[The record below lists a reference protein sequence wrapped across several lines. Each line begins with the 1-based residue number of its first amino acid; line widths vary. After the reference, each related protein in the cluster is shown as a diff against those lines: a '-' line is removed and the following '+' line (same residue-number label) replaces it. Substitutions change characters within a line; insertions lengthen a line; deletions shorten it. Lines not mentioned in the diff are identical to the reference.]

1 MSIQSVACYQTPSP
15 RKRLHYG
22 QPVKEATSIPV
33 SLMLDSP
40 GYAERL
46 LCRLNHLRGG
56 SMLCDYILVADSTE
70 VPVHRAVMAA
80 SSEYFQ
86 VMFMGDMRESKED
99 RVVLQGVT
107 PVGLQ
112 AVVIFAYTGKLDVNL
127 DNVEEILAAASHL
140 QVNDVVSLACL
151 FIEQVISIDN
161 CVDILNMAEL
171 YSLQHTLDKIRVFI
185 LENFEAVASSSQ
197 FYKLTAVQ
205 LEVLLASDN
214 LRVVS
219 EFKLFQLLFQWINE
233 NYVEREPFV
242 PNLVSH
248 IRLSLLSGEEL
259 VEHVSRV
266 PLMQEN
272 RMCAQLL
279 SEAKDYHIV
288 VLKQPLMQ
296 NSRTQVRNDRPSLV
310 LCHGES
316 IDCYNV
322 DTHKHSTL
330 KEPPQSLY
338 NPSVCVIDNFL
349 YVCGGKYDNSENNEI
364 ATARCFRYDPRF
376 DVWVDLP
383 PMNEARN
390 DFALIASG
398 HNIYAIAGQ
407 DENVVLCS
415 MERFSIA
422 KNDWEECTNLRH
434 AVYGHA
440 AALCGDRIYVAGG
453 HAFEGICSNVY
464 SFSITHG
471 IWREE
476 PSLSHPRANHNM
488 LAVGHNIFVLGGNV
502 EDTYGFPLPVTTVE
516 KFNPTTLSWSILD
529 ISLNIR
535 EAGTAVFDK
544 HIYIVGGLNGQHF
557 YSNKL
562 ERFHVETR
570 RLEIIDEFQS
580 RIYGRACCFLTLP
593 YNI

>member
-1 MSIQSVACYQTPSP
+1 MSLQNLSCYQSPSP

-22 QPVKEATSIPV
+22 QSVKSMSSVPI

-46 LCRLNHLRGG
+46 LSRLNHLRGG
-56 SMLCDYILVADSTE
+56 GMLCDYVLVTDTTE
-70 VPVHRAVMAA
+70 IPVHRAVMAA
-80 SSEYFQ
+80 CSEYFQ
-86 VMFMGDMRESKED
+86 VMFAGDMRESKQD

-112 AVVIFAYTGKLDVNL
+112 AVVAFAYTGKLDVNL
-127 DNVEEILAAASHL
+127 ENVEEILAAASHL
-140 QVNDVVSLACL
+140 QVTDVVSLACL
-151 FIEQVISIDN
+151 FIEQVISVEN
-161 CVDILNMAEL
+161 CVDVLNMAEL
-171 YSLQHTLDKIRVFI
+171 YSLHRTLEKIRQFI
-185 LENFEAVASSSQ
+185 LENFEAVAMNSQ
-197 FYKLTAVQ
+197 FFKLSTSQ
-205 LEVLLASDN
+205 LEVLLSSDN
-214 LRVVS
+214 LHVSS
-219 EFKLFQLLFQWINE
+219 EFKLFQLIIQWIIQSND
-233 NYVEREPFV
+233 REQCV
-242 PNLVSH
+242 PALISN
-248 IRLSLLSGEEL
+248 IRLPLLSGEEL

-272 RMCAQLL
+272 RLCAQLL

-288 VLKQPLMQ
+288 ILKQPLMQ
-296 NSRTQVRNDRPSLV
+296 NTRTQVRNGRPSLV
-310 LCHGES
+310 LCHGET
-316 IDCYNV
+316 IDGYNI
-322 DTHKHSTL
+322 DTHKHISL

-383 PMNEARN
+383 SMNEARN

-398 HNIYAIAGQ
+398 HNLYAIAGQ

-415 MERFSIA
+415 MEKFSIE
-422 KNDWEECTNLRH
+422 KNEWEECTNLRH

-440 AALCGDRIYVAGG
+440 AALCGDRVYVAGG

-464 SFSITHG
+464 SFSIAHG
-471 IWREE
+471 TWREE
-476 PSLSHPRANHNM
+476 PMLSHPRANHNM
-488 LAVGHNIFVLGGNV
+488 LTVAHCIYVLGGNV

-516 KFNPTTLSWSILD
+516 KFNPTTLSWTILD

-535 EAGTAVFDK
+535 EAGTAVLDK
-544 HIYIVGGLNGQHF
+544 YIYIVGGLNGQHF

-562 ERFHVETR
+562 ERFHIDTKRVE
-570 RLEIIDEFQS
+570 LVDEFQS

-593 YNI
+593 YNA